1 VKTFTISTLYFSRFL
16 LQVYLDARSQK
27 IKFLR
32 YSKSKLF
39 SLNNNCSSNISQDK
53 SEENSLVRDRSQFSR
68 KLRKSS
74 ERTLSTS
81 AIGWLL
87 RQRKISVPHQ
97 KLVYASRKID
107 RIAAKFAILHSDIDE
122 VCIFLVEYNYH
133 DAN

>member
-1 VKTFTISTLYFSRFL
+1 

-107 RIAAKFAILHSDIDE
+107 RIAASKFAILHSDIDE